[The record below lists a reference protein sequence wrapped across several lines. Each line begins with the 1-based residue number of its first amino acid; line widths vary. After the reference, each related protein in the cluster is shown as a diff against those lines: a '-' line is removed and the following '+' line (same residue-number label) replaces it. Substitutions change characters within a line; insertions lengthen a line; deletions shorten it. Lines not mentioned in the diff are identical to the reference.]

1 MYGRVLSMH
10 DGVNTAEDEVHL
22 FVSAL
27 AFPPSFNHSFVVS
40 VDFEVSAAAA
50 G

>member
-1 MYGRVLSMH
+1 MH
-10 DGVNTAEDEVHL
+10 DGVNAVEDEVRL
-22 FVSAL
+22 FFSAP

-40 VDFEVSAAAA
+40 IDFEVSAAAA